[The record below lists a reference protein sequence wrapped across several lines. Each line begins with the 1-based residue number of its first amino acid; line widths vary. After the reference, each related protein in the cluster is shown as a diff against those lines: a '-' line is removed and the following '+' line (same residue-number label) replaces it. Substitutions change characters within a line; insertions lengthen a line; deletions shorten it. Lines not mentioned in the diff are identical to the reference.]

1 MASNQHSEQS
11 ILIVDDNPTNL
22 DVLLNYLESFGFK
35 VLVAENGESA
45 LKRVG
50 YAKPDIIL
58 LDVMMPGIDG
68 FETCRRLKADEGTKN
83 IPIIFMTALTDTI
96 DKVKGFE
103 AGAVDYI
110 TKPLHH
116 AELMARLTAH
126 LSIRSLQVELQEKN
140 EHLQQAMSAREKLIK
155 ELQQALDNIKV
166 LSGLLPICS
175 SCKKIRDDQGYWNQ
189 IESYIQSHSEA
200 LFTHGICPDCVK
212 ELYGDEF

>member
-1 MASNQHSEQS
+1 MAPNQHSEQS

-22 DVLLNYLESFGFK
+22 DVLLNYLESSGFK

-68 FETCRRLKADEGTKN
+68 FETCRRLKADEETKN

-140 EHLQQAMSAREKLIK
+140 EHLQQAMSAREKLIE

-166 LSGLLPICS
+166 LKGLLPICS

-189 IESYIQSHSEA
+189 IESYIQNHSDA
-200 LFTHGICPDCVK
+200 LFTHSICPDCAK